1 VLWPYLSIEEHFQIF
16 AMIQGQD
23 EYQKKYHILKELLS
37 LDKGFKYPQI
47 LSGGNKRKLCV
58 ALNLF
63 SNTDLSFYDE
73 PTVGLDPSTRRNLL
87 ELIKQSKSSVLFT
100 THRLDEA
107 EYICSHIVILKKGS
121 LIFQGSLKDFLKLNS
136 SQQQSQI
143 IVYSHNNT
151 IYRYKS
157 DISLVQSRDDCQI
170 FTINKG

>member
-1 VLWPYLSIEEHFQIF
+1 
-16 AMIQGQD
+16 
-23 EYQKKYHILKELLS
+23 
-37 LDKGFKYPQI
+37 

-63 SNTDLSFYDE
+63 SNSELSFYDE

-121 LIFQGSLKDFLKLNS
+121 LIFKGSLNDFLKMRS
-136 SQQQSQI
+136 SKHENQAKL
-143 IVYSHNNT
+143 IVYSKNNT
-151 IYRYKS
+151 LLRHKS
-157 DISLVQSRDDCQI
+157 DISL
-170 FTINKG
+170 T